1 LIKEHKLS
9 SLYQYMMNKEMYY
22 YNDTVQL
29 RNNVQYRT
37 ADPLDHLEMIMA
49 QIRLETAKS
58 VFQEIYLILREYR

>member
-1 LIKEHKLS
+1 MIKEHKLS